1 MGTPNDVAKG
11 IDYVINNKYFNGKVL
26 KIDGANN
33 KNYKLVIFGNG
44 QIAEEAYNYFQNDSE
59 YEVGICG

>member
-26 KIDGANN
+26 KIDGG
-33 KNYKLVIFGNG
+33 K
-44 QIAEEAYNYFQNDSE
+44 
-59 YEVGICG
+59 